1 VQRRL
6 YRFEIMRGL
15 SNAIYQA
22 VDTVD
27 QSTVFI
33 YEWTPEQ
40 SERERLLKELQGVTV
55 RPGVET
61 FSAGAS
67 LYLASSS
74 KQDAEKA
81 IAELNQHGLF
91 TGVWHGAAISTAQR
105 VEPPPPPPP
114 PPRKK

>member
-40 SERERLLKELQGVTV
+40 SEREKLLKKLQSVIM

-67 LYLASSS
+67 LYLAASS

-81 IAELNQHGLF
+81 LAELSAHGLF
-91 TGVWHGAAISTAQR
+91 TGVWHGASLPTTHR
-105 VEPPPPPPP
+105 VEAPPPPPP